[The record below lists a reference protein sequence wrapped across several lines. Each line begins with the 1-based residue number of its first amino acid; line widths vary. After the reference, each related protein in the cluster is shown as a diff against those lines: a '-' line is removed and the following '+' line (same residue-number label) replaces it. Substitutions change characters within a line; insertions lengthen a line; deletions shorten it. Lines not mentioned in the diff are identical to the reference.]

1 MKPAV
6 ALVAAAGSGTRLGAP
21 VVKALVEVAGRT
33 LVARSVDALARGG
46 VDEAVVV
53 VPAGLERAFADA
65 LADAP
70 VSVRLVTGGA
80 ERQESVERGLAAVPA
95 DAIVLVHDA
104 ARPFVPVD
112 VVVSVI
118 DAVRGGAVAVTPV
131 IALADSV
138 RMMQDGASTVVDRS
152 ALRAVQTPQGFDA
165 GVLRASHRAAVQAR
179 RVVTDDVSVCEA
191 AGHPVT
197 LVAGS
202 RRSFKITDPFDLE
215 IAEAIA
221 GG

>member
-70 VSVRLVTGGA
+70 VSVRLVAGGA

-112 VVVSVI
+112 VVAS
-118 DAVRGGAVAVTPV
+118 
-131 IALADSV
+131 
-138 RMMQDGASTVVDRS
+138 ASTRCVVG
-152 ALRAVQTPQGFDA
+152 PW
-165 GVLRASHRAAVQAR
+165 
-179 RVVTDDVSVCEA
+179 
-191 AGHPVT
+191 P
-197 LVAGS
+197 
-202 RRSFKITDPFDLE
+202 
-215 IAEAIA
+215 
-221 GG
+221 